1 MRWFFLMQ
9 AYDKLFSEIHL
20 FCWNFE
26 WLQNAVQAGMFDN
39 FVDGN
44 SDSPNARAG
53 SRSKVVQAILEVV
66 VPVALVARERI
77 RERNNGEL

>member
-1 MRWFFLMQ
+1 MQ

-39 FVDGN
+39 FIDDN

-53 SRSKVVQAILEVV
+53 SRSKGGASNPGGGGASSTGGKRKNKGKKQW
-66 VPVALVARERI
+66 
-77 RERNNGEL
+77 

>member
-1 MRWFFLMQ
+1 MQ

-26 WLQNAVQAGMFDN
+26 WLQNAVQAGIFDN

-44 SDSPNARAG
+44 LDSPNARAG
-53 SRSKVVQAILEVV
+53 SRSKGGASNPGGGGASSTDGKRKNKGKKQW
-66 VPVALVARERI
+66 
-77 RERNNGEL
+77 